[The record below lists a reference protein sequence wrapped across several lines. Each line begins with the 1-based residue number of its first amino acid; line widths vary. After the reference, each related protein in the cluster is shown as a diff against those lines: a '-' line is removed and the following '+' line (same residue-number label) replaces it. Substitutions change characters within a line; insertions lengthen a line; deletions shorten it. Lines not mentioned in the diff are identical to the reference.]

1 MSKAVIAGISRS
13 RSQCGPTRFQHRG
26 GYVLVMLAVSLA
38 TLLGLVGLAVDVGR
52 MYIVKSETQSFVD
65 AAAAQTPET

>member
-1 MSKAVIAGISRS
+1 
-13 RSQCGPTRFQHRG
+13 
-26 GYVLVMLAVSLA
+26 MLAVSLA